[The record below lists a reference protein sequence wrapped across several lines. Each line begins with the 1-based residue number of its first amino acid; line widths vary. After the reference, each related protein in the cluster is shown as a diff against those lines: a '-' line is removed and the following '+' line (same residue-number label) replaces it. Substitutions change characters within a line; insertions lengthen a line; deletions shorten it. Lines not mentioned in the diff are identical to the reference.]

1 MKSLTSLMS
10 MLAASRHRRTTLAD
24 RLLFIS
30 LWLRQPFRIAA
41 VSPSGQALAALI
53 TAAINPEDGPVIEL
67 GAGTGVFT
75 HALLARGVREQ
86 DLLLIEDNPELADML
101 RQRFPAARVVVAD
114 AACLGDNYP
123 FGEVRVGAVVSGLP
137 LLSMPVHKVAAIL
150 QVAFAS
156 LRDVGSFYQ
165 FTYGFGCPVQ
175 SSVLAHAGLSAERV
189 GWVAA
194 NLPPATV
201 YRFASKG

>member
-1 MKSLTSLMS
+1 M
-10 MLAASRHRRTTLAD
+10 TTMTD

-41 VSPSGQALAALI
+41 VSPSGQALAALM
-53 TAAINPEDGPVIEL
+53 TAAIRPEDGPVIEL

-75 HALLARGVREQ
+75 RALLARGVREQ
-86 DLLLIEDNPELADML
+86 DLLLVEDNPEMANML

-114 AACLGDNYP
+114 AERLGDHYP
-123 FGEVRVGAVVSGLP
+123 FGEVRAGAVVSGLP
-137 LLSMPVHKVAAIL
+137 LLAMPVHKVIAIL
-150 QVAFAS
+150 RVAFES
-156 LRDVGSFYQ
+156 LRNVGAFYQ

-175 SSVLAHAGLSAERV
+175 SHVLAHAGLSAERV

-194 NLPPATV
+194 NLPPAAV
-201 YRFASKG
+201 YRFRLQGLVAG